1 MCVLGVGGNRE
12 GFFKHWRIQEKKGVG
27 DRNVLDLR
35 AEREADCLRG
45 PGGGDDVQ
53 V

>member
-1 MCVLGVGGNRE
+1 M
-12 GFFKHWRIQEKKGVG
+12 G

-35 AEREADCLRG
+35 TEREADCLRG